1 MYISAVKGANIL
13 EFHFTDNK
21 NNSTFRDHKV
31 SLDNNEIK
39 ILIERIKR
47 LNVINGSGI
56 KSPTKSELNNNHVQ
70 SFRRAVYFNKN
81 MRKGEIVKK
90 DDLISLRPNKGIDAR
105 EFNNIVGMK
114 LIKNVDKHQELN
126 YNMFG

>member
-1 MYISAVKGANIL
+1 MRIVA
-13 EFHFTDNK
+13 D
-21 NNSTFRDHKV
+21 
-31 SLDNNEIK
+31 IK

-47 LNVINGSGI
+47 LNVINGSAI

-81 MRKGEIVKK
+81 MREGEIVKR
-90 DDLISLRPNKGIDAR
+90 DDLISLRPNKGVDAR

-114 LIKNVDKHQELN
+114 LIKNVNKLQELN
-126 YNMFG
+126 YNMFE